1 MKLILQNLDHNIC
14 KLVIFCHL
22 MGDAF
27 SVSAGEGG
35 LFTGFNRPKVSENF
49 NGFLMSKR
57 SLVSNLKS
65 QGTKYLDKEK
75 IRLLL

>member
-1 MKLILQNLDHNIC
+1 
-14 KLVIFCHL
+14 

-27 SVSAGEGG
+27 SVSAGVGD
-35 LFTGFNRPKVSENF
+35 LLTGFNRSKVSDNF
-49 NGFLMSKR
+49 NGFNGSNR

-75 IRLLL
+75 IRPLL

>member
-1 MKLILQNLDHNIC
+1 MRPP
-14 KLVIFCHL
+14 L

-27 SVSAGEGG
+27 SVSAGVGD
-35 LFTGFNRPKVSENF
+35 LLTDFNRPKVSEKF

-75 IRLLL
+75 IRPLL

>member
-1 MKLILQNLDHNIC
+1 
-14 KLVIFCHL
+14 

-27 SVSAGEGG
+27 SVSAGGG
-35 LFTGFNRPKVSENF
+35 HLFTGFNRPKVSEKF
-49 NGFLMSKR
+49 NGFLMSNR

-65 QGTKYLDKEK
+65 PGTKYLDKEK